1 MQVSTTFYE
10 KSFEQFCRHVQV
22 RKDVINSLKTY
33 SGREVMSRLETCS
46 GQKRGYEQF
55 NDIFGSACEVR
66 TV

>member
-1 MQVSTTFYE
+1 MKNLLNSFADMFRSE
-10 KSFEQFCRHVQV
+10 KE
-22 RKDVINSLKTY
+22 VINSLKTY
-33 SGREVMSRLETCS
+33 SGREVMSSLETCS